1 MKVNFNQIRFST
13 IIYIGIVVALLFM
26 GFSLIMSNIKD
37 SYNEK
42 VKDYRKQKDDYFKSS
57 AGSPIN
63 DKGSFEGLNYFEPD
77 KKYQVKADI
86 SLLDDTIPLTMHRSD
101 GKKDSYIRFALATF
115 ILEGKEYS
123 LVLLQHEN
131 EQEPNVLFLPFADK
145 TNGETSYGGGRYIDL
160 KYKNTPKITIDFN
173 FAYNPYCAYNYKYSC
188 PIPPKENYL
197 DVTIL
202 AGEKA
207 YKGN

>member
-13 IIYIGIVVALLFM
+13 IIYIGIAVALVFM
-26 GFSLIMSNIKD
+26 GFSLVMSNIKD

-42 VKDYRKQKDDYFKSS
+42 VNDYRKQKDDNLKSS
-57 AGSPIN
+57 EESPIK
-63 DKGSFEGLNYFEPD
+63 DKEHFEGLSYFDPD
-77 KKYQVKADI
+77 QKYQVKADI
-86 SLLDDTIPLTMHRSD
+86 SLLDDTIPITMLRSD
-101 GKKDSYIRFALATF
+101 GSKVNYIRYALANF
-115 ILEGKEYS
+115 ILDGKEYN
-123 LVLLQHEN
+123 LTLLQLVDEL
-131 EQEPNVLFLPFADK
+131 EPNVLFLPFMDK
-145 TNGETSYGGGRYIDL
+145 TNEVTTYGGGRYLDI

-188 PIPPKENYL
+188 PIPPKENFL
-197 DVTIL
+197 DVAIP